1 MGEGG
6 GGTVVSET
14 ESETGGEAEGRET
27 VAAALVRV
35 WVGRGCVV
43 EGKNRGVLRTV
54 DSVEWQASGVGLNRC
69 WRVGPRARGGEG
81 VAVEERARVGAAEA
95 ARGEGIMAC

>member
-1 MGEGG
+1 M
-6 GGTVVSET
+6 V
-14 ESETGGEAEGRET
+14 
-27 VAAALVRV
+27 AALVWT
-35 WVGRGCVV
+35 WVGGGCVV

-54 DSVEWQASGVGLNRC
+54 DSVEWPASGVGLNHC
-69 WRVGPRARGGEG
+69 WRVGPRAREEGG